1 MDINGKMTG
10 KNVVSGA
17 LAASREYETQ
27 NEIDK
32 NERPLF
38 HVTPPVGWMND
49 PNGFSVYNGKV
60 HLFYQYHPYS
70 TEWGPMHWG
79 HQVSDDL
86 IRWEQLPVAIAPD
99 TIYDAE
105 GCFSGTAIEKDGEH
119 VLIYTSVMKNPDG
132 DGVLQNQSIA
142 VGDGV
147 TYKKIQNN
155 PVVTGDMLPEGL
167 SRADF
172 RDPKAWL
179 EDGRYYMAAGCVDQD
194 NKGLVVLLSSAD
206 MESWTFESI
215 LARNEGDLGG
225 IWECPDF
232 FKLDDHHV
240 LLVSPTGMKAERYEF
255 HNGNNSIYFVG
266 EFHKGEKKF
275 DGGEPL

>member
-10 KNVVSGA
+10 KNVVSEA

-79 HQVSDDL
+79 HQVSVDL

-119 VLIYTSVMKNPDG
+119 VLIYTSVMKIPTVMG
-132 DGVLQNQSIA
+132 YCR
-142 VGDGV
+142 
-147 TYKKIQNN
+147 T
-155 PVVTGDMLPEGL
+155 
-167 SRADF
+167 RA
-172 RDPKAWL
+172 
-179 EDGRYYMAAGCVDQD
+179 
-194 NKGLVVLLSSAD
+194 
-206 MESWTFESI
+206 
-215 LARNEGDLGG
+215 
-225 IWECPDF
+225 
-232 FKLDDHHV
+232 
-240 LLVSPTGMKAERYEF
+240 
-255 HNGNNSIYFVG
+255 
-266 EFHKGEKKF
+266 
-275 DGGEPL
+275 

>member
-1 MDINGKMTG
+1 
-10 KNVVSGA
+10 
-17 LAASREYETQ
+17 
-27 NEIDK
+27 
-32 NERPLF
+32 
-38 HVTPPVGWMND
+38 
-49 PNGFSVYNGKV
+49 
-60 HLFYQYHPYS
+60 
-70 TEWGPMHWG
+70 
-79 HQVSDDL
+79 
-86 IRWEQLPVAIAPD
+86 
-99 TIYDAE
+99 
-105 GCFSGTAIEKDGEH
+105 
-119 VLIYTSVMKNPDG
+119 MKNPNG

-225 IWECPDF
+225 VWECPDF
-232 FKLDDHHV
+232 F
-240 LLVSPTGMKAERYEF
+240 
-255 HNGNNSIYFVG
+255 
-266 EFHKGEKKF
+266 
-275 DGGEPL
+275 